1 MKFQIFTVKDL
12 AVGAFGR
19 PMFMQSK
26 GQALRSFS
34 DEVNRPADD
43 NQMFKHPEDFSLF
56 YLGEWDE
63 ESGYFSSG
71 DPEFMTSASTVFIS
85 KE

>member
-1 MKFQIFTVKDL
+1 MKYQIFTVKDL

-19 PMFMQSK
+19 PMFMQSS

-34 DEVNRPADD
+34 DEVNRAADD

-56 YLGEWDE
+56 HLGSWDE
-63 ESGYFSSG
+63 ETGVFDSIE
-71 DPEFMTSASTVFIS
+71 PEFLTAASTVFIN